1 MPRRPSSERRGEMM
15 QWKAL
20 ALDLDGTTLNSKE
33 EISSHNLDAIFRA
46 AQAGVKVFVATGRSY
61 TSASRYVE
69 ILNTGDPSITYNGA
83 LIRDSASVLRSL
95 TMEDGIIQD
104 ILRTLKRLQQQPVVY
119 TTLESRYVDE
129 PEKLHRNFF
138 DFSKGS
144 GIRNIEV
151 DDLLTQSWDDVIRIS
166 VFTDEYTTQLLD
178 AELQRRFGSSVKT
191 AQTYFSEWDF
201 WIFEVLNA
209 QCSKP
214 EALQFLCNR
223 YGFEHK
229 EVIAVGDNRND
240 VEMIH
245 WAGLGVAMRNS
256 LPDVAA
262 AADYVTR
269 ATNNEHGVAE
279 VIERFILKG

>member
-1 MPRRPSSERRGEMM
+1 MM

-20 ALDLDGTTLNSKE
+20 ALDLDGTTLNSDE
-33 EISSHNLDAIFRA
+33 EISSDNLDAIFRA
-46 AQAGVKVFVATGRSY
+46 SQSGLKVFVATGRSY
-61 TSASRYVE
+61 MSASRYVE
-69 ILNTGDPSITYNGA
+69 TLNTGDPSITYNGA
-83 LIRDSASVLRSL
+83 LIRDPGSVLRSL
-95 TMEDGIIQD
+95 TLENGIIQD
-104 ILRTLKRLQQQPVVY
+104 ILLTLKHLQQPPVVY
-119 TTLESRYVDE
+119 TTLESRYIDE
-129 PEKLHRNFF
+129 PDKLHRNFF

-144 GIRNIEV
+144 GIQNIEV
-151 DDLLTQSWDDVIRIS
+151 EDLLTQTWDDVIRIS
-166 VFTDEYTTQLLD
+166 VFTDEPTTQMLD

-191 AQTYFSEWDF
+191 AQTYFPEWDF

-209 QCSKP
+209 RCSKP
-214 EALQFLCNR
+214 EALQFLCDR
-223 YGFEHK
+223 YGFQRG

-240 VEMIH
+240 VEMLH

-262 AADYVTR
+262 AADYVTM